1 MLNQVKQYISNLTE
15 DDFNAYYYKY
25 MLDVQDK
32 NIDREMKRFRSR
44 NVLSLYSMD
53 RIIAQT
59 LSEVNLN
66 GASNKV
72 AELI

>member
-59 LSEVNLN
+59 LSEVNLD

>member
-32 NIDREMKRFRSR
+32 NIDRELKRFRSR

>member
-1 MLNQVKQYISNLTE
+1 MLSQIKQYISNLTE

-32 NIDREMKRFRSR
+32 NIDRELKRFSSR

>member
-32 NIDREMKRFRSR
+32 NIDRELKRFRSR

-53 RIIAQT
+53 RLIAQT
-59 LSEVNLN
+59 LSEVNLD